1 MENITDAGYKHTKRV
16 WEDFEMQSLVEFHD
30 LYIQS
35 NTLPLEH
42 VFESFR
48 SKCLRISEIDPACF
62 LLAPELA
69 WQAYLKRTGVE
80 LELVADVDMLL
91 MVEKGI
97 GDRMCNVVH
106 WYAKS
111 NRRYMK
117 QACDFSGFLQE
128 NLFLSFTYKRG
139 QSQRGGLIIYICFIK

>member
-1 MENITDAGYKHTKRV
+1 M
-16 WEDFEMQSLVEFHD
+16 
-30 LYIQS
+30 
-35 NTLPLEH
+35 
-42 VFESFR
+42 
-48 SKCLRISEIDPACF
+48 
-62 LLAPELA
+62 
-69 WQAYLKRTGVE
+69 
-80 LELVADVDMLL
+80 ADVDMLL

-97 GDRMCNVVH
+97 RDRMCNVVH

-139 QSQRGGLIIYICFIK
+139 QSQRGGLLFTFVLLNRVVPDVETIYFVSIEQKK